1 MKKIMGQVT
10 GKLSLS
16 ILTMFVLL
24 VGVLAGLDKVTT
36 TKASDSSKSTAAAS
50 STPVSSVTTA
60 KAVKAASNLNPAAK
74 HLQATK
80 DLQTVREQAKKQ
92 PLVFEPN
99 RGQSSQGVQYFA
111 RSAGYAV
118 FMKSAA
124 SAVLEFRQDVNTA
137 ERVTMKLNGANAQAQ
152 SQPLE
157 ATGGVSNYM
166 IGNDRSK
173 WLEGIPNYTKVRYN
187 NVYPGVDVVYQGDGM
202 NFRHDFVVQ
211 PGADPKAI
219 RLSYEG
225 GHGMSVDEKG
235 RLVVALARGSFS
247 GSQPYVYQEYNGTKH
262 EVSGNY
268 VLTAQNDAQFEIG
281 SYDRSQAL
289 IIDPGYTYAS
299 YALTAADNF
308 ETQITGVAMNSTVE
322 VICGWTFSPTLDSAL
337 TGGQQQAFVGT
348 VTTATLAASK
358 TFVGG
363 TTGNTQGNGC
373 SLSTAGKTAMVGVT
387 NSGTTFP
394 GAATLAPNPASNINF
409 NKHAFVV
416 ETTGAATPAFSA
428 LIAGQWFGL
437 SPTPLLT
444 IRAATFT
451 SSARPPRAARV
462 HHRTTC

>member
-36 TKASDSSKSTAAAS
+36 TKASDSSKSTAAAV
-50 STPVSSVTTA
+50 STPMSSVTTA
-60 KAVKAASNLNPAAK
+60 KAVKAASNLNPAAQ
-74 HLQATK
+74 HLQVATK
-80 DLQTVREQAKKQ
+80 DLQTVREQAKKA

-99 RGQSSQGVQYFA
+99 RGQSSKGVEYFA

-137 ERVTMKLNGANAQAQ
+137 ERVTLKLNGANAQAQ

-157 ATGGVSNYM
+157 ATGGVSNYH
-166 IGNDRSK
+166 IGNVPSK
-173 WLEGIPNYTKVRYN
+173 WLDGIPNYTKVRYN

-225 GHGMSVDEKG
+225 GHGMSIDEKG

-247 GSQPYVYQEYNGTKH
+247 GSRPYVYQEYNGVKH

-281 SYDRSQAL
+281 SYDRSKAL

-299 YALTAADNF
+299 YVLTAADNF
-308 ETQITGVAMNSTVE
+308 ETQITGVGMNSTSE
-322 VICGWTFSPTLDSAL
+322 VDLRLDLLSDARCGSHRRTAAGFYRFGHHGDPRGLQDVHRRNNRQYASQWMRPEHSRGDRR
-337 TGGQQQAFVGT
+337 GGRNQ
-348 VTTATLAASK
+348 L
-358 TFVGG
+358 
-363 TTGNTQGNGC
+363 GNDLPR
-373 SLSTAGKTAMVGVT
+373 SRHPPH
-387 NSGTTFP
+387 P
-394 GAATLAPNPASNINF
+394 G
-409 NKHAFVV
+409 
-416 ETTGAATPAFSA
+416 
-428 LIAGQWFGL
+428 
-437 SPTPLLT
+437 
-444 IRAATFT
+444 R
-451 SSARPPRAARV
+451 
-462 HHRTTC
+462 HRSELQ